1 MKKYFEGIKT
11 LEELKKAYKKLALKL
26 HPDMNRDKDTTEEFK
41 QMQNEYED
49 LFNKVKNKRVY
60 EGKEYEK
67 ETKETPEE
75 YRDIIDHLIFCD
87 GVTIEI
93 IGTWIW
99 LTGNTYTYRELIKEL
114 NFKYSKNKKSW
125 YYNGEDNST
134 YRRGHFTLEQLR
146 QRFETTEVE
155 TQKRELLSC

>member
-1 MKKYFEGIKT
+1 MKRFFENIKT

-26 HPDMNRDKDTTEEFK
+26 HPDMNREHDTTEEFK
-41 QMQNEYED
+41 EMQNEYER
-49 LFNKVKNKRVY
+49 LFEQVKNKRVF
-60 EGKEYEK
+60 EGKEYTK

-75 YRDIIDHLIFCD
+75 FKEIIDHLIFCD

-99 LTGNTYTYRELIKEL
+99 LTGNTYIYKDLIKEL

-125 YYNGEDNST
+125 YYTGEEENK
-134 YRRGHFTLEQLR
+134 YRRGHYTLDQLR

-155 TQKRELLSC
+155 TQKQAVLSC